1 MDIIT
6 KIEQESGHKCNK
18 LKRRIKLQ
26 SMLTFE
32 EFEQWCSQL
41 KLTQN
46 TRSLIAQIR
55 LSPPSRRVQ
64 GNYGN
69 VCGNYC
75 SQKMGHTIQFESH
88 RGELAHIIDK
98 LEHNRQVLE
107 YYDQPPPI
115 ELNYISKS
123 NRQVRT
129 SHTPDFFVIEVN
141 WVGWEEFKPISEL
154 IKKAQQQPN
163 RYVQNEAGNWLCPPG
178 EEYAQKYG
186 LNYRLRTDIEQNVI
200 RLRNYQWLEPYFQ
213 DEELEK
219 NQSNNQRIVSIVKG
233 NPGIT
238 YSELLLAITGIS
250 PDKINSLIAQEKL
263 FINFNTAPLAEP
275 DLVHIFPTLEQAEFY
290 EKEEL
295 SGLTKDT
302 SSQGNKEVQQLLLKA
317 RSEDLE
323 TANARYEA
331 IKPYLEENSP
341 PITKASR
348 SIRRWREQYQQAQK
362 LYGENHGYVG
372 LLPKHLDKGHH
383 QKLEPALLDFMAEF
397 IKKHYFTAKNR
408 RVSGV
413 YREFQLACSQQEPV
427 FKPPSEKTFREQIKR
442 QKNYQLTQARQGSKI
457 AKQTKPFHSN
467 SEIPKDGELPWENA
481 HIDHTCLDINLV
493 SSLISLATCN
503 ISSAIDSEKMSLGRC
518 WATFLVD
525 GYSKRILAVYI
536 SFEPPSYR
544 SCLMVIRICV
554 KRFSRL
560 PQTIITDNG
569 KEFHSVYF
577 KQLLAYYKC
586 NHKYRPSGEPRYG
599 SPVERVFGTTNTLW
613 LHELQGNTQILKNT
627 RQITKSV
634 NPIHQAV
641 WTIGELYQSLE
652 TWAYSIY
659 DNRLNSSLGLSPFQ
673 AYETGIQLGGSR
685 ESRRLEYDQTFLI
698 LTLPSPHSGDT
709 RIVQPGRGVK
719 VNHIYYWC
727 HAFRNPE
734 VEKTA
739 VSLKIDPFNVSVA
752 YCYVKGL
759 WHECTS
765 NHYPYLQ
772 GRTEKELQV
781 ISTDLRQRK
790 KHKGQAMVLSNTELM
805 EHLQG
810 AYQVEE
816 KLLKQRLQALEN
828 KTVLNLIEGKELSP
842 NSPQLTHFDE
852 IENNSSVLINNAN
865 NEETLESYGEF

>member
-1 MDIIT
+1 
-6 KIEQESGHKCNK
+6 
-18 LKRRIKLQ
+18 
-26 SMLTFE
+26 
-32 EFEQWCSQL
+32 
-41 KLTQN
+41 
-46 TRSLIAQIR
+46 
-55 LSPPSRRVQ
+55 
-64 GNYGN
+64 
-69 VCGNYC
+69 
-75 SQKMGHTIQFESH
+75 
-88 RGELAHIIDK
+88 
-98 LEHNRQVLE
+98 
-107 YYDQPPPI
+107 PPI

-213 DEELEK
+213 DEELDK

-233 NPGIT
+233 SPGIT
-238 YSELLLAITGIS
+238 CSELLLAITVIS
-250 PDKINSLIAQEKL
+250 PDEINSLIAQEKL

-348 SIRRWREQYQQAQK
+348 SIRRWRQQYQQAQK

-427 FKPPSEKTFREQIKR
+427 FKPPSEKTFREQIKK
-442 QKNYQLTQARQGSKI
+442 QKNYQLTLARQGSKI

-525 GYSKRILAVYI
+525 GYSKRILAVYL

-560 PQTIITDNG
+560 PLYAN
-569 KEFHSVYF
+569 
-577 KQLLAYYKC
+577 A
-586 NHKYRPSGEPRYG
+586 
-599 SPVERVFGTTNTLW
+599 
-613 LHELQGNTQILKNT
+613 KN
-627 RQITKSV
+627 I
-634 NPIHQAV
+634 
-641 WTIGELYQSLE
+641 
-652 TWAYSIY
+652 
-659 DNRLNSSLGLSPFQ
+659 
-673 AYETGIQLGGSR
+673 
-685 ESRRLEYDQTFLI
+685 
-698 LTLPSPHSGDT
+698 
-709 RIVQPGRGVK
+709 K
-719 VNHIYYWC
+719 V
-727 HAFRNPE
+727 R
-734 VEKTA
+734 
-739 VSLKIDPFNVSVA
+739 
-752 YCYVKGL
+752 
-759 WHECTS
+759 
-765 NHYPYLQ
+765 
-772 GRTEKELQV
+772 
-781 ISTDLRQRK
+781 
-790 KHKGQAMVLSNTELM
+790 
-805 EHLQG
+805 
-810 AYQVEE
+810 
-816 KLLKQRLQALEN
+816 
-828 KTVLNLIEGKELSP
+828 
-842 NSPQLTHFDE
+842 
-852 IENNSSVLINNAN
+852 
-865 NEETLESYGEF
+865 